1 LGQNFLVD
9 GDVARKIVE
18 AAGIGGGD
26 AVIEIGP
33 GHGILTRL
41 MAPVAG
47 QIIAVEIDRYIAEEV
62 RRKFAAAGNVTVVQ
76 GDFMKFP
83 LPPEPCPPSLKFV
96 SNLPYYI
103 ATAILQRILPLSC
116 WQSAVVMVQL
126 EVAERIVATAGRQ
139 YGYMS
144 LFCRYFS
151 DVKLLF
157 KVSPGSFS
165 PPPKVTSAIL
175 KFENRHPVPPPAQ
188 LFALIKRAFHQ
199 RRKTILNSISNNT
212 EAPKEAVLEAL
223 ATVGINPKSR
233 PEELTLESYLRL
245 TSILGKYI
253 ISDTANSKQLNN
265 R

>member
-1 LGQNFLVD
+1 MAAAI
-9 GDVARKIVE
+9 VA
-18 AAGIGGGD
+18 AAEPCDQDTI
-26 AVIEIGP
+26 IEIGP
-33 GHGILTRL
+33 GHGILTGSL
-41 MAPVAG
+41 AEKAG
-47 QIIAVEIDRYIAEEV
+47 RVIAVEIDKSIAEEL
-62 RRKFAAAGNVTVVQ
+62 RQKFAGAGNVTVVQ
-76 GDFMKFP
+76 ADFMQFP
-83 LPPEPCPPSLKFV
+83 LPPEPCPSSLKFV

-103 ATAILQRILPLSC
+103 ATAILQKILPLSC

-126 EVAERIVATAGRQ
+126 EVAQRIASGAGTRE

-144 LFCRYFS
+144 LFCQYFS